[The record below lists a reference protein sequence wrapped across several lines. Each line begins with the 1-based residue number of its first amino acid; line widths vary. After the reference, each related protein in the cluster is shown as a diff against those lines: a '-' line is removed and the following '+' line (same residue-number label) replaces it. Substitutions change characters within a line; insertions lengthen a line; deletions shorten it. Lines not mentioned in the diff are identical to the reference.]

1 MSVEKI
7 IKENPY
13 LKKLLE
19 TMPED
24 VKKRSILKE
33 FYPTDILL
41 KKDEEAK
48 YVYLLYSGTLRVI
61 NEFPNGTVYGFAYI
75 DSTEIIGAL
84 EILAEEKRIAA
95 TVEAVTHSIALRISK
110 EDFIKWFESSID
122 FSMIMA
128 RMLAKK
134 FYPTISKNGEVFM
147 NSSMHSLASFIIRS
161 VEKNIKEGKIG
172 IINKK
177 RQYIADELGMSL
189 RTVYRAIKKLKEDNL
204 ITIIK
209 GKIHVSKKQYEKLT
223 EIIDEYI

>member
-13 LKKLLE
+13 LQKLLK

-24 VKKRSILKE
+24 VKQRAVLKE
-33 FYPTDILL
+33 FFPTDILL
-41 KKDEEAK
+41 KKDEEVNC
-48 YVYLLYSGTLRVI
+48 VYLLYSGTLRVI

-84 EILAEEKRIAA
+84 EILAKEKKIAA

-122 FSMIMA
+122 FTMEMA
-128 RMLAKK
+128 KMLAKK
-134 FYPTISKNGEVFM
+134 FYPTVCKNGEVFM
-147 NSSMHSLASFIIRS
+147 NSSIYSLASFIIRS
-161 VEKNIKEGKIG
+161 VEEDIKEGKTG

-177 RQYIADELGMSL
+177 RQYIADELGVSL

-204 ITIIK
+204 ITVIK
-209 GKIHVSKKQYEKLT
+209 GKIHVSREQYEKLA
-223 EIIDEYI
+223 EIIHEYI